1 MIRARLLVLTALLAM
16 FAAPPAP
23 AAADGPTLAT
33 VLARAAGYAAEFHRR
48 LSRLVA
54 EERYTQTWETIS
66 TGKRNGTTK
75 WGERVLVSDLLLVK
89 PEGADDWLQ
98 YRDVFEVD
106 GHRVRER
113 TARLPALLADRS
125 ASAAAQ
131 VERIRK
137 ESAQYNLGTIERD
150 VNVPVLAMR
159 FLTAGNQPR
168 FKFRRAVDR
177 SSTAVRFAPDEA
189 GAFRVTTEMW
199 AVDYEEA
206 RRPTLI
212 HTLANKDLPAHGR
225 FWIDP
230 DTGRVLI
237 TELRAGNRNV
247 RGAIDVSYQSEP
259 LLNLLVPIEMREEY
273 FDRSGSHITGI
284 ATYGRFRQLH
294 E

>member
-1 MIRARLLVLTALLAM
+1 MLE
-16 FAAPPAP
+16 
-23 AAADGPTLAT
+23 T
-33 VLARAAGYAAEFHRR
+33 VLARAGAYVAEFHRR

-54 EERYTQTWETIS
+54 EERYTQTWETIW
-66 TGKRNGTTK
+66 TGRRSGTTK
-75 WGERVLVSDLLLVK
+75 WGERVLVSDLLLVR
-89 PEGADDWLQ
+89 PAGADDWLQ

-106 GHRVRER
+106 GQRVRER
-113 TARLPALLADRS
+113 TERLPALLADPS

-137 ESAQYNLGTIERD
+137 ASAQYNLGTIERD

-159 FLTAGNQPR
+159 FLTAENQPR
-168 FKFRRAVDR
+168 FKFTRTADR
-177 SSTAVRFAPDEA
+177 SAAAAHIAPDA
-189 GAFRVTTEMW
+189 SGAFRVTTEMW
-199 AVDYEEA
+199 AIDYEEV

-237 TELRAGNRNV
+237 TELRAGNKNV

-259 LLNLLVPIEMREEY
+259 LLNLLVPVEMREEY
-273 FDRSGSHITGI
+273 FDRSGSHITGA
-284 ATYGRFRQLH
+284 ATYGRFRPLH